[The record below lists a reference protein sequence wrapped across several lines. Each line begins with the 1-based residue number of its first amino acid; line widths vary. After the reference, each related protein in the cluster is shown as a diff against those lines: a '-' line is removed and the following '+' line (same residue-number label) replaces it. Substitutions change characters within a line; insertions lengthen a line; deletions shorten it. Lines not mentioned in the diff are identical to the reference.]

1 VIQIKIDANMQQQY
15 ACELNLKK
23 KFKKISKGGKNFME
37 END

>member
-1 VIQIKIDANMQQQY
+1 MQQQY